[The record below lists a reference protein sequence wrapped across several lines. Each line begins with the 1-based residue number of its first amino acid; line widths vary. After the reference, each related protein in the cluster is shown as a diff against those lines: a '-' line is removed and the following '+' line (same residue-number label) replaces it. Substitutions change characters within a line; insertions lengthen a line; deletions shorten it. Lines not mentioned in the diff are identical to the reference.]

1 MSGPGRIFTLA
12 QAREAL
18 PLVRSLT
25 EEARRKL
32 SELTSPPNETAAARI
47 IAEWAAGIEEAG
59 ATVKGPWLVDF
70 DSGAGFYL
78 SLIHISEPTR
88 LGMTSYAVFCLKK
101 KK

>member
-47 IAEWAAGIEEAG
+47 IAEWASCIEEAG

-70 DSGAGFYL
+70 DSGAGFYCWKWPEETL
-78 SLIHISEPTR
+78 DFFHGYEEGFGGR
-88 LGMTSYAVFCLKK
+88 LPLQ
-101 KK
+101 